1 MPLCLGF
8 LVAMPLEGNMQIDH
22 WEVTEIVRIT
32 RLTAQKKEPLLQQR
46 AEWLSRVD
54 GFWKRAL
61 LNSRLEEH
69 ISEWDRNVLEYLET
83 VRSP

>member
-1 MPLCLGF
+1 MQ
-8 LVAMPLEGNMQIDH
+8 LEGNMQIDH

-69 ISEWDRNVLEYLET
+69 ISESDRNVLEYLET